1 MIADE
6 FFSKDTLIGKR
17 LILKENLLEHHDYE
31 AVSKNVFRYLKKWYG
46 VDYEIVRFLKRD
58 PLDDKKLCLELYP
71 EKDRTWKTNNLSMKN
86 QRFRNYSY
94 EEKFLVTNQSLTLN
108 TMNDYPTN
116 DLRTSYI
123 NINMSNSSGRGK
135 SFGKKKIKNC
145 FELFIRFYLNYRG
158 TKGN

>member
-1 MIADE
+1 MIADD

-71 EKDRTWKTNNLSMKN
+71 EKDKTWKTNLSMKN

-108 TMNDYPTN
+108 TMNDYPN
-116 DLRTSYI
+116 NELRTSYV
-123 NINMSNSSGRGK
+123 NLSNSSGRGK
-135 SFGKKKIKNC
+135 SFGKKIS
-145 FELFIRFYLNYRG
+145 FEIFH
-158 TKGN
+158 